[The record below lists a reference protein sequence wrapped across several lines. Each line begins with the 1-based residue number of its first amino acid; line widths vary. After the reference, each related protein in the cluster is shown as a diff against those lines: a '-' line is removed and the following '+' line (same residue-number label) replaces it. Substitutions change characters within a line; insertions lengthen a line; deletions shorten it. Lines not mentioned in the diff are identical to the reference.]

1 MPQPRKVTDA
11 ALAEIEAEAVA
22 RERCMSDKELS
33 ARTGVSRSRV
43 QQIMR
48 EVRNRLKLDKCV
60 GST

>member
-11 ALAEIEAEAVA
+11 ALAEIEAEAMA
-22 RERCMSDKELS
+22 RNRCVSDKELS
-33 ARTGVSRSRV
+33 ARLGVSRSRI

-48 EVRNRLKLDKCV
+48 EARERLKLGKCV